1 MLKPRQRRFV
11 EEYLVDMNAKKAAI
25 RAGYSESYA
34 VSTAYSQLMRNPE
47 VQKAIEAELAERAH
61 RTHITADRVVQEL
74 SRIAFFDPRRLFA
87 EDGSPLPI
95 GELDADTAAAV
106 SALDLRQQE
115 DGVTLRLRVCDK
127 LRALELLVRH
137 LGMDRAADGEGEG
150 AAGVVLLPPA
160 VGDGAGAA
168 GAACGEET
176 EA

>member
-1 MLKPRQRRFV
+1 MLTPREKRFA
-11 EEYLVDMNAKKAAI
+11 EEYLLDLNVKQAAL
-25 RAGYSESYA
+25 RAGYSGKSA
-34 VSTAYSQLMRNPE
+34 VSTVYTQLRRKPE
-47 VQKAIEAELAERAH
+47 LREAIDAGLEARAA
-61 RTHITADRVVQEL
+61 RTRVSADRVVQEL

-127 LRALELLVRH
+127 LRALELLARH
-137 LGMDRAADGEGEG
+137 LGMDRAADVEGEST
-150 AAGVVLLPPA
+150 AGVVLLPPA

-168 GAACGEET
+168 ETACGEET